1 MSVNKELLKRN
12 KPCTAHFGFRADP
25 DLKAEIIR
33 IETEFGYK
41 RSEILRQVFRLGFP
55 KFKKMIKA
63 T

>member
-25 DLKAEIIR
+25 DLKAEVIK
-33 IETEFGYK
+33 IETEYGYK

-55 KFKKMIKA
+55 IFKKKIK
-63 T
+63 TS